1 MKNKTTLYHF
11 IVDQSGSMNG
21 MEQQAI
27 AGFNTQLEK
36 IQDLE
41 KTMPDQKF
49 LCSLTF
55 FNSEVQDILKNE
67 PVKQIELLSNNNYRP
82 DGMTALL
89 DAVGGSID
97 RIEKQFGKELEN
109 DEISVVMIIIT
120 DGYENASRYFTYHM
134 VAEKIVRLDETGKWT
149 FSYLGADFDAIH
161 TSKMMNIRKENV
173 MNFKKNS
180 YASMMDD
187 LSDSIGVYAEEK
199 RKGNLKK
206 DILDIFK
213 NKDRRND

>member
-11 IVDQSGSMNG
+11 IVDQSGSMRG

-67 PVKQIELLSNNNYRP
+67 PVKQIELLSNNYYRP

>member
-11 IVDQSGSMNG
+11 IVDQSGSMQG

-41 KTMPDQKF
+41 KTMPDQEF

-55 FNSEVQDILKNE
+55 FNSEVQDVLKNE
-67 PVKQIELLSNNNYRP
+67 PVKQIELLSNNNYQP
-82 DGMTALL
+82 GGMTALL

-109 DEISVVMIIIT
+109 DEISVVMVIIT
-120 DGYENASRYFTYHM
+120 DGYENASKYFTYHM
-134 VAEKIVRLDETGKWT
+134 VAQKIVNLDETGKWT

-173 MNFKKNS
+173 MNFRKKS

-213 NKDRRND
+213 EKDRRND

>member
-1 MKNKTTLYHF
+1 MGRMLDRHIPGIDISVGDLSLKNP
-11 IVDQSGSMNG
+11 
-21 MEQQAI
+21 
-27 AGFNTQLEK
+27 NT
-36 IQDLE
+36 
-41 KTMPDQKF
+41 
-49 LCSLTF
+49 CSLTF
-55 FNSEVQDILKNE
+55 FNSEVQDVLKNE
-67 PVKQIELLSNNNYRP
+67 PVKQIELLSNNNYQP
-82 DGMTALL
+82 EGMTALL

-97 RIEKQFGKELEN
+97 RIEKQFWKELEN
-109 DEISVVMIIIT
+109 DEISVVMVIIT
-120 DGYENASRYFTYHM
+120 DGYENASKYFTYHM
-134 VAEKIVRLDETGKWT
+134 VAQNIVKLDETGKWT

-173 MNFKKNS
+173 MNFRKKS

-213 NKDRRND
+213 KKDRRND

>member
-1 MKNKTTLYHF
+1 MKNKTTRYHF
-11 IVDQSGSMNG
+11 IVDQSGSMTG

-27 AGFNTQLEK
+27 EGFNTQLEK

-41 KTMPDQKF
+41 KTMHDQNF

-67 PVKQIELLSNNNYRP
+67 DVKQIELLSNNNYRP
-82 DGMTALL
+82 GGMTALL

-109 DEISVVMIIIT
+109 DEISIVMVIIT
-120 DGYENASRYFTYHM
+120 DGYENASKYFTYHM
-134 VAEKIVRLDETGKWT
+134 VAQKIAKLDETGKWT

-173 MNFKKNS
+173 MNFRKKS

-199 RKGNLKK
+199 RKGNLKR
-206 DILDIFK
+206 DILDIFDK
-213 NKDRRND
+213 KDRRND

>member
-1 MKNKTTLYHF
+1 MNNKTTLYHF
-11 IVDQSGSMNG
+11 IVDQSGSMKG

-36 IQDLE
+36 IQNLE

-49 LCSLTF
+49 LCALTF

-82 DGMTALL
+82 EGMTALL

-120 DGYENASRYFTYHM
+120 DGYENASKYFTYHM
-134 VAEKIVRLDETGKWT
+134 VAQKIARLDETGKWT

-173 MNFKKNS
+173 MNFRKES

-199 RKGNLKK
+199 GKGNLKK

-213 NKDRRND
+213 KKDRRND

>member
-11 IVDQSGSMNG
+11 IVDQSGSMQG

-36 IQDLE
+36 IQNLE

-82 DGMTALL
+82 EGMTALL

-109 DEISVVMIIIT
+109 DEISVVMVIIT
-120 DGYENASRYFTYHM
+120 DGYENASKYFTYHM
-134 VAEKIVRLDETGKWT
+134 VAQKIARLDETGKWT

-173 MNFKKNS
+173 MNFRKES

-199 RKGNLKK
+199 RKGNLKR

-213 NKDRRND
+213 KKDRRND

>member
-41 KTMPDQKF
+41 KKMPDQKF

-55 FNSEVQDILKNE
+55 FNSEVQDVLKNE

>member
-11 IVDQSGSMNG
+11 IVDQSGSMKG

-41 KTMPDQKF
+41 KKMPDQKF
-49 LCSLTF
+49 LCSLSF
-55 FNSEVQDILKNE
+55 FNSEVQDVLKNE

-120 DGYENASRYFTYHM
+120 DGYENASRYYTYHM
-134 VAEKIVRLDETGKWT
+134 VAEKIVMLDETGKWT

-213 NKDRRND
+213 KKDRRND

>member
-11 IVDQSGSMNG
+11 IVDQSGSMGG

-27 AGFNTQLEK
+27 EGFNTQLEK

-41 KTMPDQKF
+41 KTMPEQKF

-55 FNSEVQDILKNE
+55 FNSEVQDVLKNE

-82 DGMTALL
+82 GGMTALL

-97 RIEKQFGKELEN
+97 RIQKQFGQELEN
-109 DEISVVMIIIT
+109 DKISIVMVIIT
-120 DGYENASRYFTYHM
+120 DGYENASKYFTYHM
-134 VAEKIVRLDETGKWT
+134 VAQKIAKLDETGKWT

-161 TSKMMNIRKENV
+161 TSKMMNIRKENL
-173 MNFKKNS
+173 MNFRKKQYS
-180 YASMMDD
+180 GMMDD

-199 RKGNLKK
+199 RKGNLKR

-213 NKDRRND
+213 QKDRTKD

>member
-11 IVDQSGSMNG
+11 IVDQSGSMGG

-27 AGFNTQLEK
+27 EGFNTQLEK

-41 KTMPDQKF
+41 KTMPEQKF

-55 FNSEVQDILKNE
+55 FNSEVQDVLKNE

-82 DGMTALL
+82 GGMTALL

-97 RIEKQFGKELEN
+97 RIQKQFGQELEN
-109 DEISVVMIIIT
+109 DEISIVMVIIT
-120 DGYENASRYFTYHM
+120 DGYENASKYFTYHM
-134 VAEKIVRLDETGKWT
+134 VAQKIAKLDETGKWT

-173 MNFKKNS
+173 MNFRKKS

-187 LSDSIGVYAEEK
+187 LSDSIGVYAQEK
-199 RKGNLKK
+199 RKGNLKR

-213 NKDRRND
+213 QKDRTKD

>member
-11 IVDQSGSMNG
+11 IVDQSGSMTG

-27 AGFNTQLEK
+27 EGFNTQLEK

-41 KTMPDQKF
+41 KTMPDQNF

-55 FNSEVQDILKNE
+55 FNSEIQDVLKNE
-67 PVKQIELLSNNNYRP
+67 AVKQIELLSNNNYRP
-82 DGMTALL
+82 GGMTVLL

-97 RIEKQFGKELEN
+97 RIEKQFGKALEN
-109 DEISVVMIIIT
+109 DEISVVMVIIT
-120 DGYENASRYFTYHM
+120 DGYENASKYFTYHM
-134 VAEKIVRLDETGKWT
+134 VAQKIAKLDETGKWT

-173 MNFKKNS
+173 MNFRKKS

-199 RKGNLKK
+199 RKGNLKR

-213 NKDRRND
+213 KKDRRND

>member
-97 RIEKQFGKELEN
+97 RIEKQFGIPN
-109 DEISVVMIIIT
+109 C
-120 DGYENASRYFTYHM
+120 
-134 VAEKIVRLDETGKWT
+134 
-149 FSYLGADFDAIH
+149 
-161 TSKMMNIRKENV
+161 
-173 MNFKKNS
+173 
-180 YASMMDD
+180 
-187 LSDSIGVYAEEK
+187 
-199 RKGNLKK
+199 
-206 DILDIFK
+206 
-213 NKDRRND
+213 NK

>member
-11 IVDQSGSMNG
+11 IVDQSGSMGG

-27 AGFNTQLEK
+27 EGFNTQLEK

-41 KTMPDQKF
+41 KTMPEQKF

-55 FNSEVQDILKNE
+55 FNSEVQDVLKNE

-82 DGMTALL
+82 GGMTALL

-97 RIEKQFGKELEN
+97 RIQKQFGQELEN
-109 DEISVVMIIIT
+109 DEISIVMVIIT
-120 DGYENASRYFTYHM
+120 DGYENASKYFTYHM
-134 VAEKIVRLDETGKWT
+134 VAQKIAKLDETGKWT

-173 MNFKKNS
+173 MNFRKKS

-187 LSDSIGVYAEEK
+187 LSDSIGVYARRKTKGQSKK
-199 RKGNLKK
+199 RYFRYL
-206 DILDIFK
+206 
-213 NKDRRND
+213 

>member
-1 MKNKTTLYHF
+1 M
-11 IVDQSGSMNG
+11 
-21 MEQQAI
+21 
-27 AGFNTQLEK
+27 
-36 IQDLE
+36 
-41 KTMPDQKF
+41 
-49 LCSLTF
+49 
-55 FNSEVQDILKNE
+55 
-67 PVKQIELLSNNNYRP
+67 SNNNYQP
-82 DGMTALL
+82 EGMTALL

-109 DEISVVMIIIT
+109 DEISVVMVIIT
-120 DGYENASRYFTYHM
+120 DGYENASKYFTYHM
-134 VAEKIVRLDETGKWT
+134 VAQTIVKLDETGKWT

-173 MNFKKNS
+173 MNFRKKS

-199 RKGNLKK
+199 RKGNLKR

-213 NKDRRND
+213 KKDRRDD

>member
-1 MKNKTTLYHF
+1 MKNNKTLYHF
-11 IVDQSGSMNG
+11 IVDQSGSMQG

-41 KTMPDQKF
+41 KTMHDQNF

-55 FNSEVQDILKNE
+55 FNSEVQDVLKNE
-67 PVKQIELLSNNNYRP
+67 AVKQIELLSNNNYRP
-82 DGMTALL
+82 GGMTALL

-109 DEISVVMIIIT
+109 DEISIVMVIIT

-134 VAEKIVRLDETGKWT
+134 VAQKIAKLDETGKWT

-173 MNFKKNS
+173 MNFRKKS

-199 RKGNLKK
+199 RKGNLKR

-213 NKDRRND
+213 KKDRRND

>member
-11 IVDQSGSMNG
+11 IVDQSGSMKG

-109 DEISVVMIIIT
+109 DEISVVMVIIT

-173 MNFKKNS
+173 MNFRKKS

-187 LSDSIGVYAEEK
+187 LSDSIGIYAEEK
-199 RKGNLKK
+199 NKGNLKR

-213 NKDRRND
+213 KKDRRND

>member
-1 MKNKTTLYHF
+1 MNNKITLYHF
-11 IVDQSGSMNG
+11 IVDQSGSMGG

-27 AGFNTQLEK
+27 EGFNTQLEK

-55 FNSEVQDILKNE
+55 FNSEVQDVLKNE

-82 DGMTALL
+82 EGMTALL

-97 RIEKQFGKELEN
+97 RVEKQFGKELEN
-109 DEISVVMIIIT
+109 DEISVVMVIIT
-120 DGYENASRYFTYHM
+120 DGYENASKYFTYHM
-134 VAEKIVRLDETGKWT
+134 VAQKIAKLDETGKWT

-173 MNFKKNS
+173 MNFRKKS

-199 RKGNLKK
+199 RKGNLKR
-206 DILDIFK
+206 DILDIFDK
-213 NKDRRND
+213 KDRRND

>member
-11 IVDQSGSMNG
+11 IVDQSGSMRG

-41 KTMPDQKF
+41 KKMPDQKF

-82 DGMTALL
+82 EGMTALL

-97 RIEKQFGKELEN
+97 RIEKQFGMELEN
-109 DEISVVMIIIT
+109 DEISVVIVIIT

-134 VAEKIVRLDETGKWT
+134 VAENIVRLDETGKWT

-173 MNFKKNS
+173 MNFRKKS

>member
-11 IVDQSGSMNG
+11 IVDQSGSMGG

-27 AGFNTQLEK
+27 KGFNTQLEK

-41 KTMPDQKF
+41 KTMPEQKF

-55 FNSEVQDILKNE
+55 FNSEVQDVLKNE

-82 DGMTALL
+82 GGMTALL

-97 RIEKQFGKELEN
+97 RIQKQFGQELEN
-109 DEISVVMIIIT
+109 DEISIVMVIIT
-120 DGYENASRYFTYHM
+120 DGYENASKYFTYHM
-134 VAEKIVRLDETGKWT
+134 VAQKIAKLDETGKWT

-173 MNFKKNS
+173 MNFRKKS

-187 LSDSIGVYAEEK
+187 LSDSIGVYAQEK
-199 RKGNLKK
+199 RKGNLKR

-213 NKDRRND
+213 EKDRRED

>member
-1 MKNKTTLYHF
+1 M
-11 IVDQSGSMNG
+11 GG

-27 AGFNTQLEK
+27 EGFNTQLEK

-41 KTMPDQKF
+41 KTMPEQKF

-55 FNSEVQDILKNE
+55 FNSEVQDVLKNE

-82 DGMTALL
+82 GGMTALL

-97 RIEKQFGKELEN
+97 RIQKQFGQELEN
-109 DEISVVMIIIT
+109 DEISIVMVIIT
-120 DGYENASRYFTYHM
+120 DGYENASKYFTYHM
-134 VAEKIVRLDETGKWT
+134 VAQKIAKLDETGKWT

-173 MNFKKNS
+173 MNFRKKS

-187 LSDSIGVYAEEK
+187 LSDSIGVYAQEK
-199 RKGNLKK
+199 RKGNLKR
-206 DILDIFK
+206 DISDIFK
-213 NKDRRND
+213 EKDRRED

>member
-11 IVDQSGSMNG
+11 IVDQSGSMQG

-41 KTMPDQKF
+41 KTMPDQEF

-55 FNSEVQDILKNE
+55 FNSEVQDVLKNE
-67 PVKQIELLSNNNYRP
+67 PVKQIELLSNNNYQP
-82 DGMTALL
+82 EGMTALL

-97 RIEKQFGKELEN
+97 RIEKQFWKELEN
-109 DEISVVMIIIT
+109 DEISVVMVIIT
-120 DGYENASRYFTYHM
+120 DGYENASKYFTYHM
-134 VAEKIVRLDETGKWT
+134 VAQNIVKLDETGKWT

-173 MNFKKNS
+173 MNFRKKS

-213 NKDRRND
+213 EKDRRNG